1 MRGVSEPEPAQI
13 VRPRG
18 RPPIDPVPVPAETPT
33 PLDRALA
40 HLPGWLFLAGGVAL
54 LAVFVLLPEWQRTRA
69 LAERVEA
76 MREQRD
82 AVQRQL
88 ARHERFHEALAAG
101 DPVLLER
108 LAFTELR
115 ERPAD
120 AAVVAVSDPATP
132 ADARKPPS
140 EPPTPGAYRRWLYE
154 PLPTPPPAASAT
166 VESGPVF
173 GSRRN
178 RLITI
183 IAAGCCIGLGLWP
196 RLWGHRDDTD
206 G

>member
-1 MRGVSEPEPAQI
+1 
-13 VRPRG
+13 
-18 RPPIDPVPVPAETPT
+18 VPAETPT

-132 ADARKPPS
+132 DPATPDPATPADARTRKPPP

-154 PLPTPPPAASAT
+154 PLPNPPPAASAT